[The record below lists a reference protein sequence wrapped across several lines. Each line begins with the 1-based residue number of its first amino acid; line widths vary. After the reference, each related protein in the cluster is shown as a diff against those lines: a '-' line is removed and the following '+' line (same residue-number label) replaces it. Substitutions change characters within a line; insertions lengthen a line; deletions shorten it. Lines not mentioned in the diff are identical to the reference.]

1 MTLTTTISEI
11 DDDKKH
17 RTVTLKFKRP
27 IDAPAMT
34 KKDKKKFMKSL
45 EECEAELLKFLQ
57 SSSQLTD

>member
-11 DDDKKH
+11 DDDKKC

-34 KKDKKKFMKSL
+34 KKDKKEFIESL
-45 EECEAELLKFLQ
+45 EKCEARLLKFLQ
-57 SSSQLTD
+57 SSLQLTD